1 MQPHNIQ
8 ITTEAVLAALSVKL
22 VILLLASILFLFW
35 TWGEIVPALEHIMLS
50 MRTASLEQV
59 PEIGMK
65 RLSETLVPF
74 GLACSKLIII
84 GTAGIVLSVAA
95 GWAEGQSYDWDANI
109 KTLKRARK
117 QKYKTLA
124 AEIDR
129 IERLHEKANV
139 ISSAAKDLEV
149 VADKVKRLKFE
160 ASKPL
165 KTKNELGSTADKTA
179 ELFVDKP
186 KGKPRPV
193 RTRAHSRPEF

>member
-1 MQPHNIQ
+1 M
-8 ITTEAVLAALSVKL
+8 
-22 VILLLASILFLFW
+22 
-35 TWGEIVPALEHIMLS
+35 GEILPALEHIMLS

-59 PEIGMK
+59 PETGMK
-65 RLSETLVPF
+65 RLSETLIPF

-129 IERLHEKANV
+129 IERLCEKANV

-165 KTKNELGSTADKTA
+165 KAKNELGSTAAKTA

-193 RTRAHSRPEF
+193 RPRAHSRPEF